1 MREIAFIKQNKEKWL
16 DIEQVVLGKIKK
28 NPDDLSSLYINL
40 INDCLFLRLII
51 PKVKQRYILTIS
63 HHRFSKRSIKQK
75 NTAKQAKSIFMKEVP
90 LIMYEYR
97 KYLLLAFWFLL
108 CLLL

>member
-40 INDCLFLRLII
+40 INDLSFLRLII

-63 HHRFSKRSIKQK
+63 HHRFFRRSIKP
-75 NTAKQAKSIFMKEVP
+75 KE
-90 LIMYEYR
+90 
-97 KYLLLAFWFLL
+97 
-108 CLLL
+108 